1 MNNLQKL
8 QQHVVELASHVDQ
21 LHEVIFTDLDGVPI
35 LRCSIDSSAEMSIKT
50 HFLASKALSAEKVRT
65 LTIGDLKSAVFY
77 YSQYQCSLILFLAL
91 LMLINTCYCSG
102 PVYFFLLD
110 NNSQAQVDCTINP
123 RRLYPLD
130 DTMSVGSILSGL
142 SIIKTDE
149 NYLEGEC

>member
-1 MNNLQKL
+1 MNYRRELKKIKNQKMNNLQKL

-77 YSQYQCSLILFLAL
+77 YSQYQLVLIRFNTMFLCLIASTYANTSELLAL
-91 LMLINTCYCSG
+91 RDSFNSFVCIFQKILGDST
-102 PVYFFLLD
+102 LL
-110 NNSQAQVDCTINP
+110 
-123 RRLYPLD
+123 
-130 DTMSVGSILSGL
+130 
-142 SIIKTDE
+142 
-149 NYLEGEC
+149 